1 MHRFRRI
8 FGDLKMPH
16 KNPWFIITSEEIAW
30 IRTNIGILEGEV
42 QGNTRQSIDALIG
55 TINTVE
61 HRQR

>member
-1 MHRFRRI
+1 
-8 FGDLKMPH
+8 MPH

-42 QGNTRQSIDALIG
+42 QGNTRQSIDALIR